1 MGGGQLDGWGS
12 VFNEWII
19 IIIMDFIYLYKSH
32 DNTMNR
38 TAIGDSLA
46 NDDAE
51 NPAHYS
57 EVGVYSD
64 ISPKREEL
72 DESVGGAENRYS
84 VGSVPMTTN
93 DAYHRIN

>member
-1 MGGGQLDGWGS
+1 MLL
-12 VFNEWII
+12 II
-19 IIIMDFIYLYKSH
+19 IIIMDCIYLYKSH

-38 TAIGDSLA
+38 AAIGDSL
-46 NDDAE
+46 NSDDTE
-51 NPAHYS
+51 DPAHYS

-72 DESVGGAENRYS
+72 DESVGEAENRYN

-93 DAYHRIN
+93 DAYNRIN